1 MFRGPLVALNALRS
15 LCQLFGCPP
24 GLRPS
29 PPVIFPTITCQGKK
43 SSLVSSCHGHREEE
57 PSLTD
62 GRFDALG
69 SCLLEGLRVRKGG
82 VVGALSALEANDS
95 QEDLVRRSEPSEVLR
110 AEGPRHTH
118 PYSSL
123 NYLGLQHTDF
133 QTEWSGRLIIQLRA
147 EPFEA
152 CSHECDVTLFA
163 LM

>member
-1 MFRGPLVALNALRS
+1 MPTLRLSTRSPALPTGHLPEHHPFEQSPLVL
-15 LCQLFGCPP
+15 
-24 GLRPS
+24 
-29 PPVIFPTITCQGKK
+29 
-43 SSLVSSCHGHREEE
+43 SCHGPREGE
-57 PSLTD
+57 PSFTD
-62 GRFDALG
+62 GRFDALA

-95 QEDLVRRSEPSEVLR
+95 QEDLVVRRSEPSEVLR